1 MVVAASLALGLT
13 SCEDRLDIAKHGNMG
28 SQETFYKNDT
38 EAQQA
43 LASLYVTFRSNYF
56 NWFFLK
62 NLLSDDVWCGGGSRG
77 DNAEMEKLNEF
88 TFDTDHSIVRNEYS
102 SLYAIIYKANLII
115 DQVAPETQE
124 MKRCIAE
131 ARFFRA

>member
-1 MVVAASLALGLT
+1 MVRWRLT
-13 SCEDRLDIAKHGNMG
+13 RRQCRNGEI
-28 SQETFYKNDT
+28 
-38 EAQQA
+38 
-43 LASLYVTFRSNYF
+43 
-56 NWFFLK
+56 
-62 NLLSDDVWCGGGSRG
+62 
-77 DNAEMEKLNEF
+77 NEF

-131 ARFFRA
+131 ARFFRAWSHFELVTLWGTAPVVDHLLSPASTDPQTAAPRLYGQPSRPTSRQPSTPMLSHRD